1 MSAKYDLERDLSHL
15 EEMTERLPDYLLAD
29 ALYMPVGG
37 FFRASTM
44 PQLTLGA
51 LLLRRRRLSELR
63 SSLKRDQAAR
73 LDAALRQHDRARAEW
88 TLHYEKKLHQE
99 VPSRLKVMRA
109 FFADC
114 SESPRD
120 CASAYPVEAL
130 RRTIVQEIKL
140 AMVEFGYDAGELAA
154 PVQQTDVALRRLLRA
169 GDFIWSARL
178 ESVYPREEFWWLYG
192 SPGDK

>member
-1 MSAKYDLERDLSHL
+1 MSTKYDLARDLSQL
-15 EEMTERLPDYLLAD
+15 ERMTENLPDYLLGD
-29 ALYMPVGG
+29 ALYGPVGG
-37 FFRASTM
+37 FFSKSTM

-63 SSLKRDQAAR
+63 SSLKRRQAAR
-73 LDAALRQHDRARAEW
+73 LDAALRLHDQAQAEW
-88 TLHYEKKLHQE
+88 TLHYERKLKQE

-130 RRTIVQEIKL
+130 RRTVVQEILL
-140 AMVEFGYDAGELAA
+140 ATDEYGYDAGELAET
-154 PVQQTDVALRRLLRA
+154 VRQTDVALRRILRA
-169 GDFIWSARL
+169 SDFIWSAQL
-178 ESVYPREEFWWLYG
+178 EKVYPPDAFWWLYG
-192 SPGDK
+192 GPVT

>member
-1 MSAKYDLERDLSHL
+1 MSTKFDLERDLSQL
-15 EEMTERLPDYLLAD
+15 ERMTENLSEYLLGA

-63 SSLKRDQAAR
+63 SDLKRAQAAR
-73 LDAALRQHDRARAEW
+73 LDAALRLHDQAQTEW
-88 TLHYEKKLHQE
+88 TLHYEQKLQRE
-99 VPSRLKVMRA
+99 IPSRLKVMRG

-120 CASAYPVEAL
+120 CAAAYPVEAL
-130 RRTIVQEIKL
+130 RRTIVQEILL
-140 AMVEFGYDAGELAA
+140 AMDDFGYDASELAA
-154 PVQQTDVALRRLLRA
+154 PVRQTDMALRRIPRA
-169 GDFIWSARL
+169 GEFIWSYRL
-178 ESVYPREEFWWLYG
+178 ESVYPRERFWWLYG
-192 SPGDK
+192 GPGVN